1 MAKYLPVNRKV
12 RLVLAGI
19 ELGAYFVA
27 TLLYGRRLLQNDA
40 RRRPGAQKQM
50 SRLPWIKSLAVGLG
64 ITWLATG
71 AVRAQLGAP
80 AETTAP
86 AGYVRVPGTNVL
98 LLPPPG
104 FGTAPGFAG
113 LRKGDAALLV
123 HEMRG
128 SSYYANAASF
138 GGQRVAAHG
147 GNVLEDKELGV
158 GGYPARLVASAPR
171 PGWRAYQLAF
181 GDSTFAAIVTTQY
194 PAADTAAGAALR
206 RALLTARY
214 AAAPAADPFA
224 RVGFRLDNQA
234 SSFRFARAMGSQFV
248 YARAGTAPD
257 LPGNAPVVTVIP
269 MPFNSSMTAADVAAG
284 LLGTLRQYGLTD
296 YMVQH
301 ATTTHPNDLETYEVE
316 GYGKLRGQKV
326 LVFQQVTVIGN
337 TAVAMEGLAHDDYA
351 ATLADFKKLTHS
363 IKKK

>member
-1 MAKYLPVNRKV
+1 MS
-12 RLVLAGI
+12 
-19 ELGAYFVA
+19 EL
-27 TLLYGRRLLQNDA
+27 R
-40 RRRPGAQKQM
+40 
-50 SRLPWIKSLAVGLG
+50 WIKSLTVGWG
-64 ITWLATG
+64 VAWLAIGPVG
-71 AVRAQLGAP
+71 AQGGPPAP
-80 AETTAP
+80 IETTVP
-86 AGYVRVPGTNVL
+86 AGYVRVPGTSVR

-104 FGTAPGFAG
+104 FGTAPDFAG

-128 SSYYANAASF
+128 SNYYASQASF
-138 GGQRVAAHG
+138 GGERVAARG
-147 GNVLEDKELGV
+147 GKVLADNELMV
-158 GGYPARLVASAPR
+158 AGYPARLVVSEPR

-206 RALLTARY
+206 RTLLTARY
-214 AAAPAADPFA
+214 DTNPAADPFA
-224 RVGFRLDNQA
+224 RVGFRLNDQA
-234 SSFRFARAMGSQFV
+234 SGFRFVRAVGNRFL
-248 YARAGTAPD
+248 YARTGTSPD
-257 LPGNAPVVTVIP
+257 LPGSAPVVTVIP

-296 YMVQH
+296 YAVQH

-337 TAVAMEGLAHDDYA
+337 TAVAMEGLAYDDDP

-363 IKKK
+363 IKRK